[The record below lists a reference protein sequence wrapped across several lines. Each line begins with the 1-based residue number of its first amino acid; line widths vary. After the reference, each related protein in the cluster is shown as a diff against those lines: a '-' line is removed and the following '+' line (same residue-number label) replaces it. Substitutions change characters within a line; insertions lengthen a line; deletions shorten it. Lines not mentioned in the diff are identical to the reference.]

1 MAQVALFKFA
11 AMFNLH
17 KVSQY
22 GGHTQN
28 TAANKNETMK
38 QLWFAIIQL
47 NYSQSETNSETHPEP
62 QKRKKIVFSVTEYK
76 KNRGFWKENV
86 VFKSASVIIGQQI
99 YGKTFLFILIHG

>member
-38 QLWFAIIQL
+38 QL
-47 NYSQSETNSETHPEP
+47 
-62 QKRKKIVFSVTEYK
+62 
-76 KNRGFWKENV
+76 
-86 VFKSASVIIGQQI
+86 
-99 YGKTFLFILIHG
+99 